1 MNTKEILEFVYKIVQ
16 IMNGMNEIIDILK
29 CLYDINNQKEE
40 KKGEPLHIKKR
51 ANACKTLTQNNSEK
65 EIPPSGSDNKVNITI
80 HDNANCNIVINVTR
94 DKE

>member
-16 IMNGMNEIIDILK
+16 IMNGIIDILK

-40 KKGEPLHIKKR
+40 KWPLYIKKR
-51 ANACKTLTQNNSEK
+51 ANACKTLTQNDSEK
-65 EIPPSGSDNKVNITI
+65 EIPPSDSDNKVNITI

>member
-40 KKGEPLHIKKR
+40 KKDEPL
-51 ANACKTLTQNNSEK
+51 
-65 EIPPSGSDNKVNITI
+65 
-80 HDNANCNIVINVTR
+80 
-94 DKE
+94 

>member
-16 IMNGMNEIIDILK
+16 IMNGIIDILK

-40 KKGEPLHIKKR
+40 KKDEPLYIKKR

-65 EIPPSGSDNKVNITI
+65 ESKRFILG
-80 HDNANCNIVINVTR
+80 CC
-94 DKE
+94 